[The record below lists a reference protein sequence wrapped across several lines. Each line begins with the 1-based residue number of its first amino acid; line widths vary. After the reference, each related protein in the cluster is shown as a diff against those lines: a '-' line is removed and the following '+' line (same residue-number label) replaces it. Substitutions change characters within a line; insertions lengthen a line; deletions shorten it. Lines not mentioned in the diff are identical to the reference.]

1 MEHRLQVLVF
11 LQGSLAVRYRFDIL
25 RTLSLRPPTNLAD
38 ERRLWQAARA
48 VTVLP
53 PVVALRPS
61 RRPARPGAARTART
75 ARTAGR
81 DGLSGNPSGADGYWQ
96 ILGQVVPGDIYDDG
110 SADVRNSRKPD
121 DGFLHFTPGEWHDFL
136 AGVKNGEFG

>member
-1 MEHRLQVLVF
+1 MEHRLQLLVF

-53 PVVALRPS
+53 PVVAPGRPDGQHG
-61 RRPARPGAARTART
+61 PGAARTAR
-75 ARTAGR
+75 RAGR

-121 DGFLHFTPGEWHDFL
+121 EGVLHFTPGEWHDFL